1 MRSDLELLR
10 AWRAGDAASGNGL
23 VTRHFAAVHRVFV
36 GRVESHRVD
45 DLLQRTFLAA
55 VERRDDIFEASGFR
69 AYVLGIARIQLL
81 RHYRE
86 HRRDGRT
93 SDIDSAL
100 KASDTTASSMVGRRE
115 QRGLLWD
122 ALRDLP
128 LDQQLVLQLYYWEEL
143 STPDIARVLDVA
155 QGTVRSRLARARA
168 ALAEGFAER
177 TPPQEVPAPE
187 VQEAWFTELRDQV
200 GG

>member
-10 AWRAGDAASGNGL
+10 AWRAGDAAPGNVL
-23 VTRHFAAVHRVFV
+23 VMRHFSAVHRVFV

-115 QRGLLWD
+115 QRGQLWD

-128 LDQQLVLQLYYWEEL
+128 LDQQLVLQLYY
-143 STPDIARVLDVA
+143 
-155 QGTVRSRLARARA
+155 
-168 ALAEGFAER
+168 
-177 TPPQEVPAPE
+177 
-187 VQEAWFTELRDQV
+187 
-200 GG
+200 